1 MYDDTVHL
9 FLPNFQSLSKFHNQ
23 WISYCTLILFM
34 QDFLELDEHSC
45 SITEGKMCTNNLSK
59 NFECDPYDL
68 NPLTESCVQNTAEEC
83 RKECRIV
90 VNSHI
95 EPSALLS
102 PATPPATAPSDESPC
117 VKVEGIS
124 ASWSYER
131 ERLVLNNISMEVN
144 KVSLWNT
151 FNSAQDLLSVCD
163 MIEWYLSLLY
173 TIIFSLY
180 CL

>member
-1 MYDDTVHL
+1 M
-9 FLPNFQSLSKFHNQ
+9 
-23 WISYCTLILFM
+23 
-34 QDFLELDEHSC
+34 
-45 SITEGKMCTNNLSK
+45 
-59 NFECDPYDL
+59 
-68 NPLTESCVQNTAEEC
+68 
-83 RKECRIV
+83 
-90 VNSHI
+90 NSHI

-102 PATPPATAPSDESPC
+102 PATPHATTPSDESPC

-151 FNSAQDLLSVCD
+151 FDSAQDLLSVCD